1 QTRTISSSSS
11 SHHRSSSASPNPLG
25 DGTKKTAK
33 YRKAMVSSVTTESQY
48 QKMNGSTYS
57 EGERC
62 DSLRDD
68 GQRLAIKLIQLSSG
82 ILAKLKPNSAVG
94 DSDSNVR
101 QLEQLVDQLQ
111 TVNRT
116 LT

>member
-1 QTRTISSSSS
+1 ME
-11 SHHRSSSASPNPLG
+11 L
-25 DGTKKTAK
+25 
-33 YRKAMVSSVTTESQY
+33 VSKNKDQLLL
-48 QKMNGSTYS
+48 K
-57 EGERC
+57 
-62 DSLRDD
+62 
-68 GQRLAIKLIQLSSG
+68 LAIKLIQLSSG

-116 LT
+116 LTSTYFDSFIV